1 MNGADKGIA
10 HEKIAGGGTED
21 GKILEVRNLNVHL
34 NTRDG
39 RLHVVRDVSFALGS
53 GETLVTVGESG
64 CGKSMTAR
72 ALMRLLPDEA
82 VEVPGSSR
90 ILYRGRD
97 LLRLTEREMQRVRGR
112 SLAMVFQ
119 DPSTSLDPTLTIGE
133 QVEETLLLHTRLRGP
148 ERRLRVLE
156 MLHAVGISSPETRMR
171 QYPHEL
177 SGGMRQRVMIASA
190 LVGTPRVLIADEPTT
205 ALDVT
210 TQADILD
217 LIRELQRRFDLSVL
231 LVTHDLGVA
240 SEVGD
245 RIQVMYAGEILES
258 APKREL
264 LQRPA
269 HPYTWALLRSVPCPG
284 GSGRSTLYSLSGTP
298 PDLLEAPGGRQGCP
312 FAPRCDYCMEV
323 CTRAAPPE
331 FLLPSSGSAL
341 EAGHRVRCWLRHP
354 MAPHVAVPEGI
365 RCPKA
370 GRKEGAA

>member
-82 VEVPGSSR
+82 AEVPGSSR

-264 LQRPA
+264 LLRPA

-298 PDLLEAPGGRQGCP
+298 PDLLEDPGARPACP
-312 FAPRCDYCMEV
+312 FAPRCDTCMEI

-331 FLLPSSGSAL
+331 FSVS
-341 EAGHRVRCWLRHP
+341 EEHRVRCWLRHP
-354 MAPHVAVPEGI
+354 LAPHVAVPEGI

-370 GRKEGAA
+370 GRKGATA